1 MVRCK
6 GGKNMNLKKLM
17 NDFLQDYLNQNKIKF
32 SEWSININNQ
42 VGFGDYSSNI
52 ALKLANVLKKTP
64 IEIAKNIA
72 NHPNVSENVFSL
84 SASKPGFVNFHVSN
98 NYYLEI
104 LKQIISESENFGKKI
119 KLNKSANVEFVSSNP
134 TGPLTVGHGRQAI
147 LGDMV
152 SNILTWS
159 GYDVT
164 REYYYNDAGKQMR
177 VLAESCYAKYAQQ
190 IGKDVKMPENGYVGT
205 YLDEIAE
212 KIVYKYGK
220 DLESDDPIFRDLTEK
235 EIFSNIKNT
244 LDSIGIK
251 FDVFTKEGTFYKNG
265 AIDNVLKTLEEKNL
279 SYEKD
284 GAVWFKTSSLDKGE
298 DKVLVK
304 STGEPTYRLP
314 DIAYHAD
321 KIDRGFDLIVDIFGA
336 DHIDTYPDVIL
347 GLKCLDKKTDHI
359 KVVIHQFV
367 TIKKGGEVVKMST
380 RKANFITLDELKEK
394 LNPDIIRYFFI
405 MRGANS
411 HLDFDLD
418 LAKDESE
425 KNPVY
430 YLQYANAR
438 ISNLLKR
445 YDLEISA
452 KNDINYSLLK
462 EKDEIALAKLLSEF
476 PSKMEDVLHSLEP
489 RKIATYLEEVASAY
503 HKFYGNHKVI
513 NPQNADLSLARKKLC
528 EATKIILTNG
538 LSILGI
544 SAPERM

>member
-1 MVRCK
+1 MK
-6 GGKNMNLKKLM
+6 LKKLM
-17 NDFLQDYLNQNKIKF
+17 HDFLQDYLDQNKIEF
-32 SEWSININNQ
+32 TEWSVNVNNQ
-42 VGFGDYSSNI
+42 EGFGDYSSNI
-52 ALKLANVLKKTP
+52 ALKLAKVLKKAP
-64 IEIAKNIA
+64 IEIAENIA
-72 NHPNVSENVFSL
+72 IHPNASENVFTL
-84 SASKPGFVNFHVSN
+84 SSSQPGFVNFHISN
-98 NYYLEI
+98 DYYLRI
-104 LKQIISESENFGKKI
+104 LKQIISESENFGKKK

-152 SNILTWS
+152 SNILTWN
-159 GYDVT
+159 GYNVT

-177 VLAESCYAKYAQQ
+177 VLAESCYAKYAKQV
-190 IGKDVKMPENGYVGT
+190 GKDVEMPENGYVGT

-212 KIVYKYGK
+212 KIINEHGK
-220 DLESDDPIFRDLTEK
+220 DLESDNPIFRDFTEK
-235 EIFSNIKNT
+235 EIFANIENT
-244 LDSIGIK
+244 LENLGIK

-265 AIDNVLKTLEEKNL
+265 AIDNVLKILKEKNL

-284 GAVWFKTSSLDKGE
+284 GAVWFKTSSLNKEE

-304 STGEPTYRLP
+304 SSGEPTYRLP

-321 KIDRGFDLIVDIFGA
+321 KVDRGFDLIVDIFGA

-347 GLKCLDKKTDHI
+347 GLKCLDKKTEHI

-367 TIKKGGEVVKMST
+367 TIKKGGEIVKMST
-380 RKANFITLDELKEK
+380 RKANFITLDELKDE
-394 LNPDIIRYFFI
+394 LSSDIIRYFFI

-445 YDLEISA
+445 YDKEISIDS
-452 KNDINYSLLK
+452 KINYSLLK
-462 EKDEIALAKLLSEF
+462 EKDEIALVKLLSEF
-476 PSKMEDVLHSLEP
+476 PIKMEDVLHSLEP
-489 RKIATYLEEVASAY
+489 RKIATYLEEVAAAY

-513 NPQNADLSLARKKLC
+513 NPQNTDLSAARKKLC

>member
-1 MVRCK
+1 MK
-6 GGKNMNLKKLM
+6 LKKLM
-17 NDFLQDYLNQNKIKF
+17 HDFLQDYLYQNKIEF
-32 SEWSININNQ
+32 SEWSVNVNNQ
-42 VGFGDYSSNI
+42 EGFGDYSSNI
-52 ALKLANVLKKTP
+52 ALKLAKILKKAP
-64 IEIAKNIA
+64 IKIAENIA
-72 NHPNVSENVFSL
+72 IHPNASENVFTL
-84 SASKPGFVNFHVSN
+84 SASQPGFVNFHISN
-98 NYYLEI
+98 DYYLKI
-104 LKQIISESENFGKKI
+104 LKQIINESENFGKKK

-152 SNILTWS
+152 SNILTWN

-177 VLAESCYAKYAQQ
+177 VLAESCYAKYAKQV
-190 IGKDVKMPENGYVGT
+190 GKDVEMPENGYVGT

-212 KIVYKYGK
+212 KIVNEHGK
-220 DLESDDPIFRDLTEK
+220 DLESDNPIFRDFTEK
-235 EIFSNIKNT
+235 EIFANIENT
-244 LDSIGIK
+244 LENLGIK

-265 AIDNVLKTLEEKNL
+265 AIDNVLKILKEKNL

-284 GAVWFKTSSLDKGE
+284 GAVWFKTSSLNKEE

-304 STGEPTYRLP
+304 SSGEPTYRLP

-321 KIDRGFDLIVDIFGA
+321 KVDRGFDLIVDIFGA

-347 GLKCLDKKTDHI
+347 GLKCLDKKTEHI

-367 TIKKGGEVVKMST
+367 TIKKGGEIVKMST
-380 RKANFITLDELKEK
+380 RKANFITLDELKDE
-394 LNPDIIRYFFI
+394 LSSDIIRYFFI

-445 YDLEISA
+445 YDKEISSGS
-452 KNDINYSLLK
+452 KIDYSLLK
-462 EKDEIALAKLLSEF
+462 EKDEIALVKLLSEF
-476 PSKMEDVLHSLEP
+476 PIKMEDVSNSLEP
-489 RKIATYLEEVASAY
+489 RKIATYLEEVAAAY

-513 NPQNADLSLARKKLC
+513 NPQNTDLSLARKKLC

>member
-1 MVRCK
+1 MK
-6 GGKNMNLKKLM
+6 LNKLM
-17 NDFLQDYLNQNKIKF
+17 NDFLQDYLDQNKVEF
-32 SEWSININNQ
+32 SDWSINVNNQ
-42 VGFGDYSSNI
+42 EGFGDYSSNI
-52 ALKLANVLKKTP
+52 ALKLAKILKKAP
-64 IEIAKNIA
+64 IEIAKSIA
-72 NHPNVSENVFSL
+72 NHPNTSENVFTL
-84 SASKPGFVNFHVSN
+84 SSSEPGFVNFHISN
-98 NYYLEI
+98 DYYLEI
-104 LKQIISESENFGKKI
+104 LKKIISESENFGKKK
-119 KLNKSANVEFVSSNP
+119 KLNQSANVEFVSSNP

-152 SNILTWS
+152 SNILTWN

-190 IGKDVKMPENGYVGT
+190 IGKKAEMPENGYIGT

-212 KIVYKYGK
+212 KIINKHGK
-220 DLESDDPIFRDLTEK
+220 DLESDNPIFRDFTEK
-235 EIFSNIKNT
+235 EIFENIKNT

-251 FDVFTKEGTFYKNG
+251 FDVFTKEGTFYENG
-265 AIDNVLKTLEEKNL
+265 AIEDVLKILKEKNL

-284 GAVWFKTSSLDKGE
+284 GAVWFKTSNLNKEE

-304 STGEPTYRLP
+304 SSGEPTYRLP

-321 KIDRGFDLIVDIFGA
+321 KVDRGFDLIVDIFGA

-367 TIKKGGEVVKMST
+367 TIKKGGEIVKMST
-380 RKANFITLDELKEK
+380 RKANFITLDELKDE
-394 LNPDIIRYFFI
+394 LSSDIIRYFFI

-445 YDLEISA
+445 YDKEIPLDS
-452 KNDINYSLLK
+452 KIDYSQLK

-476 PSKMEDVLHSLEP
+476 PSKMEHVLHSLEP
-489 RKIATYLEEVASAY
+489 RKIATYLEEVAAAY

-513 NPQNADLSLARKKLC
+513 NPQNTGLSSARKKLC

>member
-1 MVRCK
+1 MK
-6 GGKNMNLKKLM
+6 LKKLM
-17 NDFLQDYLNQNKIKF
+17 HDFLQDYLDQNKIEF
-32 SEWSININNQ
+32 SEWSVNVNNQ
-42 VGFGDYSSNI
+42 EGFGDYSSNI
-52 ALKLANVLKKTP
+52 ALKLAKILKKAP
-64 IEIAKNIA
+64 IEIAENIA
-72 NHPNVSENVFSL
+72 IHSNASENVFTL
-84 SASKPGFVNFHVSN
+84 SASQPGFVNFHISN
-98 NYYLEI
+98 DYYLKI
-104 LKQIISESENFGKKI
+104 LEQIINESENFGKKK

-152 SNILTWS
+152 SNILTWN

-177 VLAESCYAKYAQQ
+177 VLAESCYAKYAKQV
-190 IGKDVKMPENGYVGT
+190 GKNVEMPENGYVGT

-212 KIVYKYGK
+212 KIVNEHGK
-220 DLESDDPIFRDLTEK
+220 DLESDNPIFRDFTEK
-235 EIFSNIKNT
+235 EIFGNIENT
-244 LDSIGIK
+244 LENLGIK

-265 AIDNVLKTLEEKNL
+265 AIDNVLKILKEKNL

-284 GAVWFKTSSLDKGE
+284 GAVWFKTSSLNKEE

-304 STGEPTYRLP
+304 SSGEPTYRLP

-321 KIDRGFDLIVDIFGA
+321 KVDRGFDLIVDIFGA

-347 GLKCLDKKTDHI
+347 GLKCLDKKTEHI

-367 TIKKGGEVVKMST
+367 TIKKGGEIVKMST
-380 RKANFITLDELKEK
+380 RKANFITLDELKDE
-394 LNPDIIRYFFI
+394 LSSDIIRYFFI

-445 YDLEISA
+445 YDKEISIDS
-452 KNDINYSLLK
+452 KIDYSLLK
-462 EKDEIALAKLLSEF
+462 EKDEIALVKLLSEF
-476 PSKMEDVLHSLEP
+476 PIKMEDVSHSLEP
-489 RKIATYLEEVASAY
+489 RKIATYLEEVAAAY

-513 NPQNADLSLARKKLC
+513 NPQNTDLSSARKKLC

>member
-1 MVRCK
+1 MK
-6 GGKNMNLKKLM
+6 LKKLM
-17 NDFLQDYLNQNKIKF
+17 HDFLQDYLDQNKIEF
-32 SEWSININNQ
+32 SEWSVNVNNQ
-42 VGFGDYSSNI
+42 EGFGDYSSNI
-52 ALKLANVLKKTP
+52 ALKLAKILKKAP
-64 IEIAKNIA
+64 IEIAENIA
-72 NHPNVSENVFSL
+72 IHSNASENVFTL
-84 SASKPGFVNFHVSN
+84 SASQPGFVNFHISN
-98 NYYLEI
+98 DYYLKI
-104 LKQIISESENFGKKI
+104 LEQIINESENFGKKK

-152 SNILTWS
+152 SNILTWN

-177 VLAESCYAKYAQQ
+177 VLAESCYAKYAKQV
-190 IGKDVKMPENGYVGT
+190 GKDVEMPENGYVGT

-212 KIVYKYGK
+212 KIVNEHGK
-220 DLESDDPIFRDLTEK
+220 DLESDNPIFRDFTEK
-235 EIFSNIKNT
+235 EIFGNIENT
-244 LDSIGIK
+244 LENLGIK
-251 FDVFTKEGTFYKNG
+251 FDVFTKEGTFYTNG
-265 AIDNVLKTLEEKNL
+265 AIDNVLKILKEKNL

-284 GAVWFKTSSLDKGE
+284 GAVWFKTSSLNKEE

-304 STGEPTYRLP
+304 SSGEPTYRLP

-321 KIDRGFDLIVDIFGA
+321 KVDRGFDLIVDIFGA

-347 GLKCLDKKTDHI
+347 GLKCLDKKTEHI

-367 TIKKGGEVVKMST
+367 TIKKGGEIVKMST
-380 RKANFITLDELKEK
+380 RKANFITLDELKDE
-394 LNPDIIRYFFI
+394 LSSDIIRYFFI

-445 YDLEISA
+445 YDKEISIDS
-452 KNDINYSLLK
+452 KIDYSLLK
-462 EKDEIALAKLLSEF
+462 EKDEIALVKLLSEF
-476 PSKMEDVLHSLEP
+476 PIKMEDVSHSLEP
-489 RKIATYLEEVASAY
+489 RKIATYLEEVAAAY

-513 NPQNADLSLARKKLC
+513 NPQNTDLSSARKKLC

>member
-1 MVRCK
+1 MK
-6 GGKNMNLKKLM
+6 LNKLM
-17 NDFLQDYLNQNKIKF
+17 NDFLQDYLDQNKVEF
-32 SEWSININNQ
+32 SDWSINVNNQ
-42 VGFGDYSSNI
+42 EGFGDYSSNI
-52 ALKLANVLKKTP
+52 ALKLAKILKKAP
-64 IEIAKNIA
+64 IEIAKSIA
-72 NHPNVSENVFSL
+72 NHPNTSENVFTL
-84 SASKPGFVNFHVSN
+84 SSSEPGFVNFHISN
-98 NYYLEI
+98 DYYLEI
-104 LKQIISESENFGKKI
+104 LKQIISESENFGKKK
-119 KLNKSANVEFVSSNP
+119 KLNQSANVEFVSSNP

-152 SNILTWS
+152 SNILTWN

-190 IGKDVKMPENGYVGT
+190 IGKKAEMPENGYVGT

-212 KIVYKYGK
+212 KIINKHGK
-220 DLESDDPIFRDLTEK
+220 DLESDNPIFRDFTEK
-235 EIFSNIKNT
+235 EIFENIKNT

-251 FDVFTKEGTFYKNG
+251 FDVFTKEGTFYENG
-265 AIDNVLKTLEEKNL
+265 AIEDVLKILKEKNL

-284 GAVWFKTSSLDKGE
+284 GAVWFKTSNLNKEE

-304 STGEPTYRLP
+304 SSGEPTYRLP

-321 KIDRGFDLIVDIFGA
+321 KVDRGFDLIVDIFGA

-367 TIKKGGEVVKMST
+367 TIKKSGEIVKMST
-380 RKANFITLDELKEK
+380 RKANFITLDELKDE
-394 LNPDIIRYFFI
+394 LSSDIIRYFFI

-445 YDLEISA
+445 YDKEIPLDS
-452 KNDINYSLLK
+452 KIDYSQLK

-476 PSKMEDVLHSLEP
+476 PSKMEHVLHSLEP
-489 RKIATYLEEVASAY
+489 RKIATYLEEVAAAY

-513 NPQNADLSLARKKLC
+513 NPQNTILSSARKKLC

>member
-1 MVRCK
+1 MK
-6 GGKNMNLKKLM
+6 LKKLM
-17 NDFLQDYLNQNKIKF
+17 HDFLQDYLDQNKIEF
-32 SEWSININNQ
+32 SEWSVNVNNQ
-42 VGFGDYSSNI
+42 EGFGDYSSNV
-52 ALKLANVLKKTP
+52 ALKLTKILKKAP
-64 IEIAKNIA
+64 IEIAKNIV
-72 NHPNVSENVFSL
+72 NHSNPSENVFTL
-84 SASKPGFVNFHVSN
+84 SASQPGFVNFHISN
-98 NYYLEI
+98 DYYLKI
-104 LKQIISESENFGKKI
+104 LKQIINESENFGKKK

-152 SNILTWS
+152 SNILTWN

-177 VLAESCYAKYAQQ
+177 VLAESCYAKYAKQV
-190 IGKDVKMPENGYVGT
+190 GKNVEMPENGYVGT

-212 KIVYKYGK
+212 KIVNEHGK
-220 DLESDDPIFRDLTEK
+220 DLESDNPIFRDFTEK
-235 EIFSNIKNT
+235 EIFANIENT
-244 LDSIGIK
+244 LENLGIK
-251 FDVFTKEGTFYKNG
+251 FDVFTKEGTFYTNG
-265 AIDNVLKTLEEKNL
+265 AIDNVLKILKEKNL

-284 GAVWFKTSSLDKGE
+284 GAVWFKTSSLNKEE

-304 STGEPTYRLP
+304 SSGEPTYRLP

-321 KIDRGFDLIVDIFGA
+321 KVDRGFDLIVDIFGA

-347 GLKCLDKKTDHI
+347 GLKCLDKKTEHI

-367 TIKKGGEVVKMST
+367 TIKKGGEIVKMST
-380 RKANFITLDELKEK
+380 RKANFITLDELKDE
-394 LNPDIIRYFFI
+394 LSSDIIRYFFI

-445 YDLEISA
+445 YDKEISSGS
-452 KNDINYSLLK
+452 KIDYSLLK
-462 EKDEIALAKLLSEF
+462 EKDEIALVKLLSEF
-476 PSKMEDVLHSLEP
+476 PIKMEDVSHSLEP
-489 RKIATYLEEVASAY
+489 RKIATYLEEVAAAY

-513 NPQNADLSLARKKLC
+513 NPQNTDLSSARKKLC

>member
-1 MVRCK
+1 MK
-6 GGKNMNLKKLM
+6 LNKLM
-17 NDFLQDYLNQNKIKF
+17 NDFLQDYLDQNKVEF
-32 SEWSININNQ
+32 SDWSINVNNQ
-42 VGFGDYSSNI
+42 EGFGDYSSNI
-52 ALKLANVLKKTP
+52 ALKLAKILKKAP
-64 IEIAKNIA
+64 IEIAKSIA
-72 NHPNVSENVFSL
+72 NHPNTSENVFTL
-84 SASKPGFVNFHVSN
+84 SSSEPGFVNFHISN
-98 NYYLEI
+98 DYYLEI
-104 LKQIISESENFGKKI
+104 LKQIIDESENFGKK
-119 KLNKSANVEFVSSNP
+119 KRLNQSANVEFVSSNP

-152 SNILTWS
+152 SNILTWN

-190 IGKDVKMPENGYVGT
+190 IGKKAEMPENGYVGT

-212 KIVYKYGK
+212 KIINKHGK
-220 DLESDDPIFRDLTEK
+220 DLESDNPIFRDFTEK
-235 EIFSNIKNT
+235 EIFENIKNT

-251 FDVFTKEGTFYKNG
+251 FDVFTKEGTFYENG
-265 AIDNVLKTLEEKNL
+265 AIEDVLKILKEKNL

-284 GAVWFKTSSLDKGE
+284 GAVWFKTSNLNKEE

-304 STGEPTYRLP
+304 SSGEPTYRLP

-321 KIDRGFDLIVDIFGA
+321 KVDRGFDLIVDIFGA

-367 TIKKGGEVVKMST
+367 TIKKSGEIVKMST
-380 RKANFITLDELKEK
+380 RKANFITLDELKDE
-394 LNPDIIRYFFI
+394 LSSDIIRYFFI

-445 YDLEISA
+445 YDKEIPLDS
-452 KNDINYSLLK
+452 KIDYSQLK

-476 PSKMEDVLHSLEP
+476 PSKMEHVLHSLEP
-489 RKIATYLEEVASAY
+489 RKIATYLEEVAAAY

-513 NPQNADLSLARKKLC
+513 NPQNTGLSSARKKLC

>member
-1 MVRCK
+1 MK
-6 GGKNMNLKKLM
+6 LNKLM
-17 NDFLQDYLNQNKIKF
+17 NDFLQDYLDQNKVEF
-32 SEWSININNQ
+32 SDWSINVNNQ
-42 VGFGDYSSNI
+42 EGFGDYSSNI
-52 ALKLANVLKKTP
+52 ALKLAKILKKAP
-64 IEIAKNIA
+64 IEIAKSIA
-72 NHPNVSENVFSL
+72 NHPNTSENVFTL
-84 SASKPGFVNFHVSN
+84 SSSEPGFVNFHISN
-98 NYYLEI
+98 DYYLKI
-104 LKQIISESENFGKKI
+104 LKQIISESENFGKKK
-119 KLNKSANVEFVSSNP
+119 KLNQSANVEFVSSNP

-152 SNILTWS
+152 SNILTWN

-190 IGKDVKMPENGYVGT
+190 IGKKVRMPENGYIGS

-212 KIVYKYGK
+212 KIINKYGK
-220 DLESDDPIFRDLTEK
+220 DLESDNPIFRDFTEK
-235 EIFSNIKNT
+235 EIFANIKNT
-244 LDSIGIK
+244 LDSLGIK

-265 AIDNVLKTLEEKNL
+265 AIEDVLKILKEKNL

-284 GAVWFKTSSLDKGE
+284 GAVWFKTSSLNKEE

-304 STGEPTYRLP
+304 SSGEPTYRLP

-321 KIDRGFDLIVDIFGA
+321 KVDRGFDLIVDIFGA

-367 TIKKGGEVVKMST
+367 TIKKSGEIVKMST
-380 RKANFITLDELKEK
+380 RKANFITLDELKDE
-394 LNPDIIRYFFI
+394 LSSDIIRYFFI

-445 YDLEISA
+445 YDKEIPLESKI
-452 KNDINYSLLK
+452 DYSQLK

-476 PSKMEDVLHSLEP
+476 PSKMEHVLHSLEP
-489 RKIATYLEEVASAY
+489 RKIATYLEEVAAAY

-513 NPQNADLSLARKKLC
+513 NPQNTGLSSARKKLC

>member
-1 MVRCK
+1 MK
-6 GGKNMNLKKLM
+6 LNKLM
-17 NDFLQDYLNQNKIKF
+17 NDFLQDYLDQNKVEF
-32 SEWSININNQ
+32 SDWSINVNNQ
-42 VGFGDYSSNI
+42 EGFGDYSSNI
-52 ALKLANVLKKTP
+52 ALKLAKILKKAP
-64 IEIAKNIA
+64 IEIAENIA
-72 NHPNVSENVFSL
+72 IHPNASENIFTL
-84 SASKPGFVNFHVSN
+84 SASQPGFVNFHISN
-98 NYYLEI
+98 DYYLKI
-104 LKQIISESENFGKKI
+104 LKQIINESENFGRKK

-152 SNILTWS
+152 SNILTWN

-164 REYYYNDAGKQMR
+164 REYYYNDAGTQMR
-177 VLAESCYAKYAQQ
+177 VLAESCYAKYAKQV
-190 IGKDVKMPENGYVGT
+190 GKDVEIPENGYVGT

-212 KIVYKYGK
+212 KIVNEHGK
-220 DLESDDPIFRDLTEK
+220 DLEYDNPIFRDFTEK
-235 EIFSNIKNT
+235 EIFANIENT
-244 LDSIGIK
+244 LKNLGIK

-265 AIDNVLKTLEEKNL
+265 TIDNVLKILKEKNL

-284 GAVWFKTSSLDKGE
+284 GAVWFKTSSLNKEE

-304 STGEPTYRLP
+304 SSGEPTYRLP

-321 KIDRGFDLIVDIFGA
+321 KVDRGFDLIVDIFGA

-347 GLKCLDKKTDHI
+347 GLQCLDKKTEHI

-367 TIKKGGEVVKMST
+367 TIKKGGEIVKMST
-380 RKANFITLDELKEK
+380 RKANFITLDELKDE
-394 LNPDIIRYFFI
+394 LSSDIIRYFFI
-405 MRGANS
+405 MRGASS

-445 YDLEISA
+445 YDKEISSGS
-452 KNDINYSLLK
+452 KIDYSLLK
-462 EKDEIALAKLLSEF
+462 EKDEISLVKLLSEF
-476 PSKMEDVLHSLEP
+476 PIKMEDVSHSLEP
-489 RKIATYLEEVASAY
+489 RKIATYLEEVAAAY

-513 NPQNADLSLARKKLC
+513 NPQNTDLSSARKKLC
-528 EATKIILTNG
+528 EATKIILVNG

>member
-1 MVRCK
+1 MK
-6 GGKNMNLKKLM
+6 LNKLM
-17 NDFLQDYLNQNKIKF
+17 DDFLQDYLDQNKVEF
-32 SEWSININNQ
+32 SDWSINVNSQ
-42 VGFGDYSSNI
+42 EGFGDYSSNI
-52 ALKLANVLKKTP
+52 ALKLAKILKKAP
-64 IEIAKNIA
+64 IEIAKSIA
-72 NHPNVSENVFSL
+72 NHPNTSENVFTL
-84 SASKPGFVNFHVSN
+84 SSSEPGFVNFHISN
-98 NYYLEI
+98 DYYLKI
-104 LKQIISESENFGKKI
+104 LKQIISESENFGKK
-119 KLNKSANVEFVSSNP
+119 KRLNQSANVEFVSSNP

-152 SNILTWS
+152 SNILTWN

-190 IGKDVKMPENGYVGT
+190 IGKKVEMPENGYVGT

-212 KIVYKYGK
+212 KIINKHGK
-220 DLESDDPIFRDLTEK
+220 DLESGNPIFRDFTEK
-235 EIFSNIKNT
+235 EIFENIKNT

-251 FDVFTKEGTFYKNG
+251 FDVFTKEGTFYENG
-265 AIDNVLKTLEEKNL
+265 AIEDVLKILKEKNL

-284 GAVWFKTSSLDKGE
+284 GAVWFKTSNLNKEE

-304 STGEPTYRLP
+304 SSGEPTYRLP

-321 KIDRGFDLIVDIFGA
+321 KVDRGFDLIVDIFGA

-367 TIKKGGEVVKMST
+367 TIKKSGEIVKMST
-380 RKANFITLDELKEK
+380 RKANFITLDELKDE
-394 LNPDIIRYFFI
+394 LSSDIIRYFFI

-445 YDLEISA
+445 YDKEIPLDS
-452 KNDINYSLLK
+452 KIDYSQLQ

-476 PSKMEDVLHSLEP
+476 PSKMEHVLHSLEP
-489 RKIATYLEEVASAY
+489 RKIATYLEEVAAAY

-513 NPQNADLSLARKKLC
+513 NPQNTRLSSARKKLC

>member
-1 MVRCK
+1 MK
-6 GGKNMNLKKLM
+6 LNKLM
-17 NDFLQDYLNQNKIKF
+17 NDFLQDYLDQNKVEF
-32 SEWSININNQ
+32 SDWSINVNNQ
-42 VGFGDYSSNI
+42 EGFGDYSSNI
-52 ALKLANVLKKTP
+52 ALKLAKILKKAP
-64 IEIAKNIA
+64 IEIAKSIA
-72 NHPNVSENVFSL
+72 NHPNTSENVFTL
-84 SASKPGFVNFHVSN
+84 SSSEPGFVNFHISN
-98 NYYLEI
+98 DYYLEI
-104 LKQIISESENFGKKI
+104 LKQIISESENFGKKK
-119 KLNKSANVEFVSSNP
+119 KLNQSANVEFVSCNP

-152 SNILTWS
+152 SNILTWN

-190 IGKDVKMPENGYVGT
+190 IGKKAEMPENGYVGT

-212 KIVYKYGK
+212 KIINKHGK
-220 DLESDDPIFRDLTEK
+220 DLESDNPIFRDFTEK
-235 EIFSNIKNT
+235 EIFENIKNT

-251 FDVFTKEGTFYKNG
+251 FDVFTKEGTFYENG
-265 AIDNVLKTLEEKNL
+265 AIEDVLKILKEKNL

-284 GAVWFKTSSLDKGE
+284 GAVWFKTSNLNKEE

-304 STGEPTYRLP
+304 SSGEPTYRLP

-321 KIDRGFDLIVDIFGA
+321 KVDRGFDLIVDIFGA

-367 TIKKGGEVVKMST
+367 TIKKGGEIVKMST
-380 RKANFITLDELKEK
+380 RKANFITLDELKDE
-394 LNPDIIRYFFI
+394 LSSDIIRYFFI

-445 YDLEISA
+445 YDKEIPLDS
-452 KNDINYSLLK
+452 KIDYSQLK

-476 PSKMEDVLHSLEP
+476 PSKMEHVLHSLEP
-489 RKIATYLEEVASAY
+489 RKIATYLEEVATAY

-513 NPQNADLSLARKKLC
+513 NPQNTGLSSARKKLC

>member
-1 MVRCK
+1 MK
-6 GGKNMNLKKLM
+6 LKKLM
-17 NDFLQDYLNQNKIKF
+17 HDFLQDYLDQNKIEF
-32 SEWSININNQ
+32 SEWSVNVNNQ
-42 VGFGDYSSNI
+42 EGFGDYSSNI
-52 ALKLANVLKKTP
+52 ALKLAKILKKAP
-64 IEIAKNIA
+64 IEIAEKIA
-72 NHPNVSENVFSL
+72 IHPNASENVFTL
-84 SASKPGFVNFHVSN
+84 SASQPGFVNFHISN
-98 NYYLEI
+98 DYYLAI
-104 LKQIISESENFGKKI
+104 LKQIINESENFGKKK

-152 SNILTWS
+152 SNILTWN

-177 VLAESCYAKYAQQ
+177 VLAESCYAKYAKQV
-190 IGKDVKMPENGYVGT
+190 GRDVEMPENGYVGT

-212 KIVYKYGK
+212 KIVNEHGK
-220 DLESDDPIFRDLTEK
+220 DLESDNPIFRDFTEK
-235 EIFSNIKNT
+235 EIFANIENT
-244 LDSIGIK
+244 LENLGIK
-251 FDVFTKEGTFYKNG
+251 FDVFTKEGTFYTNG
-265 AIDNVLKTLEEKNL
+265 AIDNVLKILKEKNL

-284 GAVWFKTSSLDKGE
+284 GAVWFKTSSLNKEE

-304 STGEPTYRLP
+304 SSGEPTYRLP

-321 KIDRGFDLIVDIFGA
+321 KVDRGFDLIVDIFGA

-347 GLKCLDKKTDHI
+347 GLKCLDKKTEHI

-367 TIKKGGEVVKMST
+367 TIKKGGEIVKMST
-380 RKANFITLDELKEK
+380 RKANFITLDELKDE
-394 LNPDIIRYFFI
+394 LSSDIIRYFFI

-445 YDLEISA
+445 YDKEISTDS
-452 KNDINYSLLK
+452 KIDYSLLK
-462 EKDEIALAKLLSEF
+462 EKDEIALVKLLSEF
-476 PSKMEDVLHSLEP
+476 PVKMEDVSHSLEP
-489 RKIATYLEEVASAY
+489 RKIATYLEEVAAAY

-513 NPQNADLSLARKKLC
+513 NPQNTHLSSARKKLC

>member
-1 MVRCK
+1 MK
-6 GGKNMNLKKLM
+6 LKKLIH
-17 NDFLQDYLNQNKIKF
+17 NFLQDYLDQNKIEF
-32 SEWSININNQ
+32 SEWSVNVNNQ
-42 VGFGDYSSNI
+42 EGFGDYSSNI
-52 ALKLANVLKKTP
+52 ALKLAKILKKAP
-64 IEIAKNIA
+64 IEIAENIA
-72 NHPNVSENVFSL
+72 IHPNASENVFTL
-84 SASKPGFVNFHVSN
+84 SASQPGFVNFHISN
-98 NYYLEI
+98 DYYLKI
-104 LKQIISESENFGKKI
+104 LKQIINESENFGKKK

-152 SNILTWS
+152 SNILTWN

-177 VLAESCYAKYAQQ
+177 VLAESCYAKYAKQV
-190 IGKDVKMPENGYVGT
+190 GKDVEMPENGYVGT

-212 KIVYKYGK
+212 KIVNEHGK
-220 DLESDDPIFRDLTEK
+220 DLESDNPIFRDFTEK
-235 EIFSNIKNT
+235 EIFANIENT
-244 LDSIGIK
+244 LKNLGIK
-251 FDVFTKEGTFYKNG
+251 FDVFTKEGVFYKNG
-265 AIDNVLKTLEEKNL
+265 AIDNVLKILKEKNL

-284 GAVWFKTSSLDKGE
+284 GAVWFKTSSLNKEE

-304 STGEPTYRLP
+304 SSGEPTYRLP

-321 KIDRGFDLIVDIFGA
+321 KVDRGFDLIVDIFGA

-347 GLKCLDKKTDHI
+347 GLQCLDKKTEHI

-367 TIKKGGEVVKMST
+367 TIKKGGEIVKMST
-380 RKANFITLDELKEK
+380 RKANFITLDELKDE
-394 LNPDIIRYFFI
+394 LSSDIIRYFFI

-445 YDLEISA
+445 YDKDISTDS
-452 KNDINYSLLK
+452 KIDYSLLK
-462 EKDEIALAKLLSEF
+462 EQDEIALVKLLSEF
-476 PSKMEDVLHSLEP
+476 PIKMEDVSHSLEP
-489 RKIATYLEEVASAY
+489 RKIATYLEEVAAAY

-513 NPQNADLSLARKKLC
+513 NPQNTDLSSARKKLC

>member
-1 MVRCK
+1 MK
-6 GGKNMNLKKLM
+6 LNKLM
-17 NDFLQDYLNQNKIKF
+17 NDFLQDYLDQNKVEF
-32 SEWSININNQ
+32 SDWSINVNNQ
-42 VGFGDYSSNI
+42 EGFGDYSSNI
-52 ALKLANVLKKTP
+52 ALKLAKILKKAP
-64 IEIAKNIA
+64 IEIAKSIA
-72 NHPNVSENVFSL
+72 NHPNTSENVFTL
-84 SASKPGFVNFHVSN
+84 SSSEPGFVNFHISN
-98 NYYLEI
+98 DYYLEI
-104 LKQIISESENFGKKI
+104 LKQIISESENFGKKK
-119 KLNKSANVEFVSSNP
+119 KLNQSANVEFVSSNP

-152 SNILTWS
+152 SNILTWN

-190 IGKDVKMPENGYVGT
+190 IGKKAEMPENGYIGT

-212 KIVYKYGK
+212 KIINKHGK
-220 DLESDDPIFRDLTEK
+220 DLESDNPIFRDFTEK
-235 EIFSNIKNT
+235 EIFENIKNT

-251 FDVFTKEGTFYKNG
+251 FDVFTKEGTFYENG
-265 AIDNVLKTLEEKNL
+265 AIEDVLKILKEKNL

-284 GAVWFKTSSLDKGE
+284 GAVWFKTSNLNKEE

-304 STGEPTYRLP
+304 SSGEPTYRLP

-321 KIDRGFDLIVDIFGA
+321 KVDRGFDLIVDIFGA

-367 TIKKGGEVVKMST
+367 TIKKGGEIVKMST
-380 RKANFITLDELKEK
+380 RKANFITLDELKDE
-394 LNPDIIRYFFI
+394 LSSDIIRYFFI

-445 YDLEISA
+445 YDKEIPLDS
-452 KNDINYSLLK
+452 KIDYSQLK

-476 PSKMEDVLHSLEP
+476 PSKMEHVLHSLEP
-489 RKIATYLEEVASAY
+489 RKIATYLEEVAAAY

-513 NPQNADLSLARKKLC
+513 NPQNTGLSSARKKLC

>member
-1 MVRCK
+1 MK
-6 GGKNMNLKKLM
+6 LKKLM
-17 NDFLQDYLNQNKIKF
+17 HDFLQDYLDQNKIEF
-32 SEWSININNQ
+32 SEWSVNVNNQ
-42 VGFGDYSSNI
+42 EGFGDYSSNI
-52 ALKLANVLKKTP
+52 ALKLAKILKKAP
-64 IEIAKNIA
+64 IEIAENIA
-72 NHPNVSENVFSL
+72 IHSNASENVFTL
-84 SASKPGFVNFHVSN
+84 SASQPGFVNFHISN
-98 NYYLEI
+98 DYYLKI
-104 LKQIISESENFGKKI
+104 LKQIINESENFGKKK

-152 SNILTWS
+152 SNILTWN

-177 VLAESCYAKYAQQ
+177 VLAESCYAKYAKQV
-190 IGKDVKMPENGYVGT
+190 GKDVEMPENGYVGT

-212 KIVYKYGK
+212 KIVNEHGK
-220 DLESDDPIFRDLTEK
+220 DLESDNPIFRDFTEK
-235 EIFSNIKNT
+235 EIFANIENT
-244 LDSIGIK
+244 LENLGIK

-265 AIDNVLKTLEEKNL
+265 AIDNVLKILKEKNL

-284 GAVWFKTSSLDKGE
+284 GAVWFKTSSLNKEE

-304 STGEPTYRLP
+304 SSGEPTYRLP

-321 KIDRGFDLIVDIFGA
+321 KVDRGFDLIVDIFGA

-347 GLKCLDKKTDHI
+347 GLKCLDKKTEHI

-367 TIKKGGEVVKMST
+367 TIKKGGEIVKMST
-380 RKANFITLDELKEK
+380 RKANFITLDELKDE
-394 LNPDIIRYFFI
+394 LSSDIIRYFFI

-445 YDLEISA
+445 YDKEISTDS
-452 KNDINYSLLK
+452 KIDYSLLK
-462 EKDEIALAKLLSEF
+462 EKDEIALVKLLSEF
-476 PSKMEDVLHSLEP
+476 PVKMEDVSHSLEP
-489 RKIATYLEEVASAY
+489 RKIATYLEEVAAAY

-513 NPQNADLSLARKKLC
+513 NPQNTDLSSARKKLC

>member
-1 MVRCK
+1 MK
-6 GGKNMNLKKLM
+6 LKKLM
-17 NDFLQDYLNQNKIKF
+17 NDFLQDYLKQNEIEF
-32 SEWSININNQ
+32 SEWSVNVNNQ
-42 VGFGDYSSNI
+42 EGFGDYSSNI
-52 ALKLANVLKKTP
+52 ALKLAKILKKAP
-64 IEIAKNIA
+64 IDIAKNIT
-72 NHPNVSENVFSL
+72 NHPNVSGNIFTL
-84 SASKPGFVNFHVSN
+84 SASQPGFVNFHISN
-98 NYYLEI
+98 DYYLKI
-104 LKQIISESENFGKKI
+104 LNQIINESENFGKKK

-152 SNILTWS
+152 SNILTWN

-190 IGKDVKMPENGYVGT
+190 IGKDVKIPDNGYVGT

-212 KIVYKYGK
+212 KIVKKHGK
-220 DLESDDPIFRDLTEK
+220 DLEYDDSIFRDFTEK
-235 EIFSNIKNT
+235 EIFSNIENT

-265 AIDNVLKTLEEKNL
+265 SIKNVLKILKEKGL

-284 GAVWFKTSSLDKGE
+284 GAVWFKTSSLGKKE

-304 STGEPTYRLP
+304 SSGEPTYRLP

-321 KIDRGFDLIVDIFGA
+321 KVDRGFDLIVDIFGA
-336 DHIDTYPDVIL
+336 DHIDTYPDVVL
-347 GLKCLDKKTDHI
+347 GLQCLDKKTDHI
-359 KVVIHQFV
+359 RVVIHQFV
-367 TIKKGGEVVKMST
+367 TIKKSGEIVKMST
-380 RKANFITLDELKEK
+380 RKANFITLDELKDE
-394 LNPDIIRYFFI
+394 LSSDIIRYFFI

-445 YDLEISA
+445 YDKEISA
-452 KNDINYSLLK
+452 DGEIDYALLK
-462 EKDEIALAKLLSEF
+462 EKDEIVLVKLLSEF
-476 PSKMEDVLHSLEP
+476 PHRMEDVLHSLEP
-489 RKIATYLEEVASAY
+489 RKIATYLEEVAAAY

-513 NPQNADLSLARKKLC
+513 NLQNTDLSSARKKLC

>member
-1 MVRCK
+1 MK
-6 GGKNMNLKKLM
+6 LKKLIH
-17 NDFLQDYLNQNKIKF
+17 DFLQDYLDQNKIEF
-32 SEWSININNQ
+32 SEWSVNVNNQ
-42 VGFGDYSSNI
+42 EGFGDYSSNI
-52 ALKLANVLKKTP
+52 ALKLAKILKKAP
-64 IEIAKNIA
+64 IEIAENIA
-72 NHPNVSENVFSL
+72 IHPNASENVFTL
-84 SASKPGFVNFHVSN
+84 SASQPGFVNFHICN
-98 NYYLEI
+98 DYYLKI
-104 LKQIISESENFGKKI
+104 LKQIINESENFGKKE

-147 LGDMV
+147 LGDMI
-152 SNILTWS
+152 SNILTWN

-177 VLAESCYAKYAQQ
+177 VLAESCYAKYAKH
-190 IGKDVKMPENGYVGT
+190 IGKEVEMPENGYVGT
-205 YLDEIAE
+205 YLDEIAK
-212 KIVYKYGK
+212 KIINEYGK

-235 EIFSNIKNT
+235 EIFANIENT
-244 LDSIGIK
+244 LEKLGIK
-251 FDVFTKEGTFYKNG
+251 FDVFTKEGTFYRNG
-265 AIDNVLKTLEEKNL
+265 AIENVLKILKEKNL

-284 GAVWFKTSSLDKGE
+284 GAVWFKTSSLNKEE

-304 STGEPTYRLP
+304 SSGEPTYRLP

-321 KIDRGFDLIVDIFGA
+321 KVDRGFDLIVDIFGA

-367 TIKKGGEVVKMST
+367 TIKKGGEIVKMST
-380 RKANFITLDELKEK
+380 RKANFITLDELKDE
-394 LNPDIIRYFFI
+394 LSSDIIRYFFI

-445 YDLEISA
+445 YDKEISTDS
-452 KNDINYSLLK
+452 KIDYSLLK
-462 EKDEIALAKLLSEF
+462 EKDEIALVKLLSEF
-476 PSKMEDVLHSLEP
+476 PIKMEDVSHSLEP
-489 RKIATYLEEVASAY
+489 RKIATYLEEVAAAY

-513 NPQNADLSLARKKLC
+513 NPQNTSLSSARKKLC

>member
-1 MVRCK
+1 MK
-6 GGKNMNLKKLM
+6 LKKLM
-17 NDFLQDYLNQNKIKF
+17 HDFLQDYLDQNKIEF
-32 SEWSININNQ
+32 SEWSVNVNNQ
-42 VGFGDYSSNI
+42 EGFGDYSSNI
-52 ALKLANVLKKTP
+52 ALKLAKILKKAP
-64 IEIAKNIA
+64 IEIAENIA
-72 NHPNVSENVFSL
+72 IHPNASEDVFTL
-84 SASKPGFVNFHVSN
+84 SASQPGFVNFHISDD
-98 NYYLEI
+98 YYLKI
-104 LKQIISESENFGKKI
+104 LKQIINESENFGKKK

-152 SNILTWS
+152 SNILTWN
-159 GYDVT
+159 GYNVT

-177 VLAESCYAKYAQQ
+177 VLAESCYAKYAKLV
-190 IGKDVKMPENGYVGT
+190 GKDVEMPENGYVGT

-212 KIVYKYGK
+212 KIINEHGK
-220 DLESDDPIFRDLTEK
+220 DLESDNPIFRDFTEK
-235 EIFSNIKNT
+235 EIFANIGNT
-244 LDSIGIK
+244 LENLGIK

-265 AIDNVLKTLEEKNL
+265 AIDNVLKILKEKNL

-284 GAVWFKTSSLDKGE
+284 GAVWFKTSSLNKEE

-304 STGEPTYRLP
+304 SSGEPTYRLP

-321 KIDRGFDLIVDIFGA
+321 KVDRGFDLIVDIFGA

-347 GLKCLDKKTDHI
+347 GLKCLDKKTEHI

-367 TIKKGGEVVKMST
+367 TIKKGGEIVKMST
-380 RKANFITLDELKEK
+380 RKANFITLDELKDE
-394 LNPDIIRYFFI
+394 LSSDIIRYFFI

-445 YDLEISA
+445 YDKEISSGS
-452 KNDINYSLLK
+452 KIDYSLLK
-462 EKDEIALAKLLSEF
+462 EKDEIALVKLLSEF
-476 PSKMEDVLHSLEP
+476 PIKMEDVSHSLEP
-489 RKIATYLEEVASAY
+489 RKIATYLEEVAAAY

-513 NPQNADLSLARKKLC
+513 NPQNTDLSSARKKLC

>member
-1 MVRCK
+1 MK
-6 GGKNMNLKKLM
+6 LKKLM
-17 NDFLQDYLNQNKIKF
+17 HDFLQDYLDQNKIEF
-32 SEWSININNQ
+32 SEWGVNVNNQ
-42 VGFGDYSSNI
+42 EGFGDYSSNI
-52 ALKLANVLKKTP
+52 ALKLAKILKKAP
-64 IEIAKNIA
+64 IEIAENIA
-72 NHPNVSENVFSL
+72 IHPNASENVFTL
-84 SASKPGFVNFHVSN
+84 SASQPGFVNFHISN
-98 NYYLEI
+98 DYYLKI
-104 LKQIISESENFGKKI
+104 LKQIINESENFGKKK

-152 SNILTWS
+152 SNILTWN
-159 GYDVT
+159 GYNVT

-177 VLAESCYAKYAQQ
+177 VLAESCYAKYAKQV
-190 IGKDVKMPENGYVGT
+190 GRDVEMPENGYVGT

-212 KIVYKYGK
+212 KIVNEHGK
-220 DLESDDPIFRDLTEK
+220 DLESDNPIFRDFTEK
-235 EIFSNIKNT
+235 EIFANIENT
-244 LDSIGIK
+244 LENLGIK

-265 AIDNVLKTLEEKNL
+265 AIDNVLKILKEKNL

-284 GAVWFKTSSLDKGE
+284 GAVWFKTSSLNKEE

-304 STGEPTYRLP
+304 SSGEPTYRLP

-321 KIDRGFDLIVDIFGA
+321 KVDRGFDLIVDIFGA

-347 GLKCLDKKTDHI
+347 GLKCLDKKTEHI

-367 TIKKGGEVVKMST
+367 TIKKGGEIVKMST
-380 RKANFITLDELKEK
+380 RKANFITLDELKDE
-394 LNPDIIRYFFI
+394 LSSDIIRYFFI

-445 YDLEISA
+445 YDKEISTDS
-452 KNDINYSLLK
+452 KIDYSLLK
-462 EKDEIALAKLLSEF
+462 EKDEIALVKLLSEF
-476 PSKMEDVLHSLEP
+476 PIKMEDVSHSLEP
-489 RKIATYLEEVASAY
+489 RKIATYLEEVAAAY

-513 NPQNADLSLARKKLC
+513 NPQNTDLSSARKKLC

>member
-1 MVRCK
+1 MK
-6 GGKNMNLKKLM
+6 LKKLM
-17 NDFLQDYLNQNKIKF
+17 HDFLQDYLDQNKIEF
-32 SEWSININNQ
+32 SEWSVNLNNQ
-42 VGFGDYSSNI
+42 EGFGDYSSNI
-52 ALKLANVLKKTP
+52 ALKLAKILKKAP
-64 IEIAKNIA
+64 IEIAENIA
-72 NHPNVSENVFSL
+72 IHPNASEDVFTL
-84 SASKPGFVNFHVSN
+84 SASQPGFVNFHISDD
-98 NYYLEI
+98 YYLKI
-104 LKQIISESENFGKKI
+104 LKQIINESENFGKKK

-152 SNILTWS
+152 SNILTWN
-159 GYDVT
+159 GYNVT

-177 VLAESCYAKYAQQ
+177 VLAESCYAKYAQKV
-190 IGKDVKMPENGYVGT
+190 GKDVEMPENGYVGT

-212 KIVYKYGK
+212 KIINELGK
-220 DLESDDPIFRDLTEK
+220 DLESDNPIFRDFTEK
-235 EIFSNIKNT
+235 EIFANIENT
-244 LDSIGIK
+244 LENLGIK

-265 AIDNVLKTLEEKNL
+265 AIDNVLKILKEKNL

-284 GAVWFKTSSLDKGE
+284 GAVWFKTSSLNKEE

-304 STGEPTYRLP
+304 SSGEPTYRLP

-321 KIDRGFDLIVDIFGA
+321 KVDRGFDLIVDIFGA

-347 GLKCLDKKTDHI
+347 GLKCLDKKTEHI

-367 TIKKGGEVVKMST
+367 TIKKGGEIVKMST
-380 RKANFITLDELKEK
+380 RKANFITLDELKDE
-394 LNPDIIRYFFI
+394 LSSDIIRYFFI

-445 YDLEISA
+445 YDKEISSGS
-452 KNDINYSLLK
+452 KIDFSLLK
-462 EKDEIALAKLLSEF
+462 EKDEIALVKLLSEF
-476 PSKMEDVLHSLEP
+476 PTKMEDISHSLEP
-489 RKIATYLEEVASAY
+489 RKIATYLEEVAAAY

-513 NPQNADLSLARKKLC
+513 NPQNTDLSSARKKLC

>member
-1 MVRCK
+1 MK
-6 GGKNMNLKKLM
+6 LKKLM
-17 NDFLQDYLNQNKIKF
+17 HDFLQDYLDQNKIEF
-32 SEWSININNQ
+32 SEWSVNVNNQ
-42 VGFGDYSSNI
+42 EGFGDYSSNI
-52 ALKLANVLKKTP
+52 ALKLAKILKKAP
-64 IEIAKNIA
+64 IEIAENIA
-72 NHPNVSENVFSL
+72 IHPNASEDVFTL
-84 SASKPGFVNFHVSN
+84 STSQPGFVNFHISDD
-98 NYYLEI
+98 YYLKI
-104 LKQIISESENFGKKI
+104 LKKIINESENFGKKK

-147 LGDMV
+147 LGDMI
-152 SNILTWS
+152 SNILSWN
-159 GYDVT
+159 GYNVT

-177 VLAESCYAKYAQQ
+177 VLAESCYAKYAKQV
-190 IGKDVKMPENGYVGT
+190 GKDVEMPVNGYVGT

-212 KIVYKYGK
+212 KIINEHGK
-220 DLESDDPIFRDLTEK
+220 DLESDNPIFRDFTEK
-235 EIFSNIKNT
+235 EIFANIENT
-244 LDSIGIK
+244 LENLGIK

-265 AIDNVLKTLEEKNL
+265 AIDNVLKILKEKNL

-284 GAVWFKTSSLDKGE
+284 GAVWFKTSSLNKEE

-304 STGEPTYRLP
+304 SSGEPTYRLP

-321 KIDRGFDLIVDIFGA
+321 KVDRGFDLIVDIFGA

-347 GLKCLDKKTDHI
+347 GLKCLDKKTEHI

-367 TIKKGGEVVKMST
+367 TIKKGGEIVKMST
-380 RKANFITLDELKEK
+380 RKANFITLDELKDE
-394 LNPDIIRYFFI
+394 LSSDIIRYFFI

-445 YDLEISA
+445 YDKEISSGS
-452 KNDINYSLLK
+452 KIDYSLLK
-462 EKDEIALAKLLSEF
+462 EKDEISLVKLLSEF
-476 PSKMEDVLHSLEP
+476 PIKMEDVSHSLEP
-489 RKIATYLEEVASAY
+489 RKIATYLEEVAAAY

-513 NPQNADLSLARKKLC
+513 NPQNTDLSSARKKLC
-528 EATKIILTNG
+528 EATKIILVNG
-538 LSILGI
+538 LYILGI

>member
-1 MVRCK
+1 MK
-6 GGKNMNLKKLM
+6 LKKMM
-17 NDFLQDYLNQNKIKF
+17 NGFLQDFLTKNNIEF
-32 SEWSININNQ
+32 EDWSINVNNQ
-42 VGFGDYSSNI
+42 DGFGDYSSNI
-52 ALKLANVLKKTP
+52 ALKLAKKLKKAP
-64 IEIAKNIA
+64 IEIANNIA
-72 NHPNVSENVFSL
+72 EHKNHNSDIFKI
-84 SASKPGFVNFHVSN
+84 SASKPGFINFHISN
-98 NYYLEI
+98 NYYLGILNQI
-104 LKQIISESENFGKKI
+104 LKDAKNFGKKK
-119 KLNKSANVEFVSSNP
+119 KLNKSANVEFVSCNP

-152 SNILTWS
+152 SNILTWN

-190 IGKDVKMPENGYVGT
+190 IGKDVEMPENGYIGT
-205 YLDEIAE
+205 YLDEIAS
-212 KIVYKYGK
+212 KIVDNHGK
-220 DLESDDPIFRDLTEK
+220 NLEKNNSIFRDFTEK

-251 FDVFTKEGTFYKNG
+251 FDVFSKEGAFYKNG
-265 AIDNVLKTLEEKNL
+265 AIDNVLKKLKEKDL

-284 GAVWFKTSSLDKGE
+284 GAVWFKTSALGKEE

-304 STGEPTYRLP
+304 SSGEPTYRLP

-321 KIDRGFDLIVDIFGA
+321 KVDRGFDLIVDIFGA

-347 GLKCLDKKTDHI
+347 GLKCLDKKTSHI

-367 TIKKGGEVVKMST
+367 TIKKGGEIVKMST
-380 RKANFITLDELKEK
+380 RKANFITLDELKDQ
-394 LNPDIIRYFFI
+394 LSSDIIRYFFI

-438 ISNLLKR
+438 ISNLLTR
-445 YDLEISA
+445 YDKEISD
-452 KNDINYSLLK
+452 KVKVDFNLLK

-476 PSKMEDVLHSLEP
+476 PNKMDEVLKSLEP
-489 RKIATYLEEVASAY
+489 RKIATYLEEVAAAY

-513 NPQNADLSLARKKLC
+513 NSQNLDLSYARKKLC

-538 LSILGI
+538 LTILGI

>member
-1 MVRCK
+1 MK
-6 GGKNMNLKKLM
+6 LNKLM
-17 NDFLQDYLNQNKIKF
+17 DDFLQDYLDQNKVEF
-32 SEWSININNQ
+32 SDWSINVNNQ
-42 VGFGDYSSNI
+42 EGFGDYSSNI
-52 ALKLANVLKKTP
+52 ALKLAKILKKAP
-64 IEIAKNIA
+64 IEIAKSIA
-72 NHPNVSENVFSL
+72 NHPNTSENVFTL
-84 SASKPGFVNFHVSN
+84 SSSEPGFVNFHISN
-98 NYYLEI
+98 DYYLKI
-104 LKQIISESENFGKKI
+104 LKQIISESENFGKK
-119 KLNKSANVEFVSSNP
+119 KRLNQSANVEFVSSNP

-152 SNILTWS
+152 SNILTWN

-190 IGKDVKMPENGYVGT
+190 IGKKVEMPENGYVGT

-212 KIVYKYGK
+212 KIINKHGK
-220 DLESDDPIFRDLTEK
+220 DLESGNPIFRDFTEK
-235 EIFSNIKNT
+235 EIFENIKNT

-251 FDVFTKEGTFYKNG
+251 FDVFTKEGTFYENG
-265 AIDNVLKTLEEKNL
+265 AIEDVLKILKEKNL

-284 GAVWFKTSSLDKGE
+284 GAVWFKTSSLNKEE

-304 STGEPTYRLP
+304 SSGEPTYRLP

-321 KIDRGFDLIVDIFGA
+321 KVDRGFDLIVDIFGA

-367 TIKKGGEVVKMST
+367 TIKKSGEIVKMST
-380 RKANFITLDELKEK
+380 RKANFITLDELKDE
-394 LNPDIIRYFFI
+394 LSSDIIRYFFI

-445 YDLEISA
+445 YDKEIPLDS
-452 KNDINYSLLK
+452 KIDYSQLK

-476 PSKMEDVLHSLEP
+476 PSKMEHVLHSLEP
-489 RKIATYLEEVASAY
+489 RKIATYLEEVAAAY

-513 NPQNADLSLARKKLC
+513 NPQNTGLSSARKKLC

>member
-1 MVRCK
+1 MK
-6 GGKNMNLKKLM
+6 LKKLM
-17 NDFLQDYLNQNKIKF
+17 HDFLQDYLDQNKIEF
-32 SEWSININNQ
+32 SEWSVNVNNQ
-42 VGFGDYSSNI
+42 EGFGDYSSNI
-52 ALKLANVLKKTP
+52 ALKLAKILKKAP
-64 IEIAKNIA
+64 IEIAENIA
-72 NHPNVSENVFSL
+72 IHSNASENVFTL
-84 SASKPGFVNFHVSN
+84 SASQPGFVNFHISN
-98 NYYLEI
+98 DYYLKI
-104 LKQIISESENFGKKI
+104 LEQIISESENFGKKK

-152 SNILTWS
+152 SNILTWN

-177 VLAESCYAKYAQQ
+177 VLAESCYAKYAKQV
-190 IGKDVKMPENGYVGT
+190 GKDVEMPENGYVGT

-212 KIVYKYGK
+212 KIVNEHGK
-220 DLESDDPIFRDLTEK
+220 DLESDNPIFRDFTEK
-235 EIFSNIKNT
+235 EIFANIENT
-244 LDSIGIK
+244 LENLGIK
-251 FDVFTKEGTFYKNG
+251 FDVFTKEGTFYTNG
-265 AIDNVLKTLEEKNL
+265 AIDNVLKILKEKNL

-284 GAVWFKTSSLDKGE
+284 GAVWFKTSSLNKEE

-304 STGEPTYRLP
+304 SSGEPTYRLP

-321 KIDRGFDLIVDIFGA
+321 KVDRGFDLIVDIFGA

-347 GLKCLDKKTDHI
+347 GLKCLDKKTEHI

-367 TIKKGGEVVKMST
+367 TIKKGGEIVKMST
-380 RKANFITLDELKEK
+380 RKANFITLDELKDE
-394 LNPDIIRYFFI
+394 LSSDIIRYFFI

-445 YDLEISA
+445 YDKEISTDS
-452 KNDINYSLLK
+452 KIDYSLLK
-462 EKDEIALAKLLSEF
+462 EKDEIALVKLLSEF
-476 PSKMEDVLHSLEP
+476 PIKMEDVSHSLEP
-489 RKIATYLEEVASAY
+489 RKIATYLEEVAAAY

-513 NPQNADLSLARKKLC
+513 NPQNTHLSSARKKLC

>member
-1 MVRCK
+1 MK
-6 GGKNMNLKKLM
+6 LKKLM
-17 NDFLQDYLNQNKIKF
+17 HDFLQDYLDQNKIEF
-32 SEWSININNQ
+32 SEWSVNVNNQ
-42 VGFGDYSSNI
+42 EGFGDYSSNI
-52 ALKLANVLKKTP
+52 ALKLAKILKKAP
-64 IEIAKNIA
+64 IEIAENIA
-72 NHPNVSENVFSL
+72 IHTNASESVFTL
-84 SASKPGFVNFHVSN
+84 SASQPGFVNFHISN
-98 NYYLEI
+98 DYYLKI
-104 LKQIISESENFGKKI
+104 LKQIINESENFGKKK

-152 SNILTWS
+152 SNILTWN

-177 VLAESCYAKYAQQ
+177 VLAESCYAKYAKQV
-190 IGKDVKMPENGYVGT
+190 GKDVEMPENGYVGT

-212 KIVYKYGK
+212 KIVNEHGK
-220 DLESDDPIFRDLTEK
+220 DLESDNPIFRDFTEK
-235 EIFSNIKNT
+235 EIFANIENT
-244 LDSIGIK
+244 LENLGIK

-265 AIDNVLKTLEEKNL
+265 AIDNVLKILKEKNL

-284 GAVWFKTSSLDKGE
+284 GAVWFKTSSLNKEE

-304 STGEPTYRLP
+304 SSGEPTYRLP

-321 KIDRGFDLIVDIFGA
+321 KVDRGFDLIVDIFGA

-347 GLKCLDKKTDHI
+347 GLKCLDKKTEHI

-367 TIKKGGEVVKMST
+367 TIKKGGEIVKMST
-380 RKANFITLDELKEK
+380 RKANFITLDELKDE
-394 LNPDIIRYFFI
+394 LSSDIIRYFFI

-445 YDLEISA
+445 YDKEISTDS
-452 KNDINYSLLK
+452 KIDYSLLK
-462 EKDEIALAKLLSEF
+462 EKDEIALVKLLSEF
-476 PSKMEDVLHSLEP
+476 PIKMEDVSHSLEP
-489 RKIATYLEEVASAY
+489 RKIATYLEEVAAAY

-513 NPQNADLSLARKKLC
+513 NPQNTDLSSARKKLC

>member
-1 MVRCK
+1 MK
-6 GGKNMNLKKLM
+6 LNKLM
-17 NDFLQDYLNQNKIKF
+17 DDFLQDYLDQNKVEF
-32 SEWSININNQ
+32 SDWSINVNNQ
-42 VGFGDYSSNI
+42 EGFGDYSSNI
-52 ALKLANVLKKTP
+52 ALKLAKILKKAP
-64 IEIAKNIA
+64 IEIAENIA
-72 NHPNVSENVFSL
+72 IHSNASENVFTL
-84 SASKPGFVNFHVSN
+84 SSSQPGFVNFHISN
-98 NYYLEI
+98 DYYLKI
-104 LKQIISESENFGKKI
+104 LKQIINESENFGKKK

-152 SNILTWS
+152 SNILTWN

-177 VLAESCYAKYAQQ
+177 VLAESCYAKYAKQV
-190 IGKDVKMPENGYVGT
+190 GKNVEMPENGYVGT

-212 KIVYKYGK
+212 KIVNAHGK
-220 DLESDDPIFRDLTEK
+220 DLESDNPIFRDFTEK
-235 EIFSNIKNT
+235 EIFANIENT
-244 LDSIGIK
+244 LENLGIK
-251 FDVFTKEGTFYKNG
+251 FDVFTKEGTFYTNG
-265 AIDNVLKTLEEKNL
+265 AIENVLKILKEKNL

-284 GAVWFKTSSLDKGE
+284 GAVWFKTSSLNKEE

-304 STGEPTYRLP
+304 SSGEPTYRLP

-321 KIDRGFDLIVDIFGA
+321 KVDRGFDLIVDIFGA

-347 GLKCLDKKTDHI
+347 GLKCLDKKTEHI

-367 TIKKGGEVVKMST
+367 TIKKGGEIVKMST
-380 RKANFITLDELKEK
+380 RKANFITLDELKDE
-394 LNPDIIRYFFI
+394 LSSDIIRYFFI

-445 YDLEISA
+445 YDKEISA
-452 KNDINYSLLK
+452 DSKIDYSLLK
-462 EKDEIALAKLLSEF
+462 EKDEIALVKLLSEF
-476 PSKMEDVLHSLEP
+476 PIKMEDVSHSLEP
-489 RKIATYLEEVASAY
+489 RKIATYLEEVATAY

-513 NPQNADLSLARKKLC
+513 NPQNTDLSSARKKLC

>member
-1 MVRCK
+1 MK
-6 GGKNMNLKKLM
+6 LKKLM
-17 NDFLQDYLNQNKIKF
+17 HDFLQDYLDQNKIEF
-32 SEWSININNQ
+32 SEWSVNVNNQ
-42 VGFGDYSSNI
+42 EGFGDYSSNI
-52 ALKLANVLKKTP
+52 ALKLAKILKKAP
-64 IEIAKNIA
+64 IEIAENIA
-72 NHPNVSENVFSL
+72 IHSNASENVFTL
-84 SASKPGFVNFHVSN
+84 SASQPGFVNFHISN
-98 NYYLEI
+98 DYYLKI
-104 LKQIISESENFGKKI
+104 LKQIINESENFGKKK

-152 SNILTWS
+152 SNILTWN
-159 GYDVT
+159 GYNVT

-177 VLAESCYAKYAQQ
+177 VLAESCYAKYAKLV
-190 IGKDVKMPENGYVGT
+190 GKDVEMPENGYVGT

-212 KIVYKYGK
+212 KIVNEHGK
-220 DLESDDPIFRDLTEK
+220 DLESDNPIFRDFTEK
-235 EIFSNIKNT
+235 EIFANIENT
-244 LDSIGIK
+244 LENLGIK
-251 FDVFTKEGTFYKNG
+251 FDVFTKEGTFYTNG
-265 AIDNVLKTLEEKNL
+265 AIDNVLKILKEKNL

-284 GAVWFKTSSLDKGE
+284 GAVWFKTSSLNKEE

-304 STGEPTYRLP
+304 SSGEPTYRLP

-321 KIDRGFDLIVDIFGA
+321 KVDRGFDLIVDIFGA

-347 GLKCLDKKTDHI
+347 GLKCLDKKTEHI

-367 TIKKGGEVVKMST
+367 TIKKGGEIVKMST
-380 RKANFITLDELKEK
+380 RKANFITLDELKDE
-394 LNPDIIRYFFI
+394 LSSDIIRYFFI

-445 YDLEISA
+445 YDKEISIDS
-452 KNDINYSLLK
+452 KIDYSLLK
-462 EKDEIALAKLLSEF
+462 EKDEIALVKLLSEF
-476 PSKMEDVLHSLEP
+476 PIKMEDVSHSLEP
-489 RKIATYLEEVASAY
+489 RKIATYLEEVAAAY

-513 NPQNADLSLARKKLC
+513 NPQNTDLSSARKKLC

>member
-1 MVRCK
+1 MK
-6 GGKNMNLKKLM
+6 LKKLM
-17 NDFLQDYLNQNKIKF
+17 HDFLQDYLDQNKIEF
-32 SEWSININNQ
+32 SEWSVNVNNQ
-42 VGFGDYSSNI
+42 EGFGDYSSNI
-52 ALKLANVLKKTP
+52 ALKLAKILKKAP
-64 IEIAKNIA
+64 IEIAENIA
-72 NHPNVSENVFSL
+72 IHPNASENVFTL
-84 SASKPGFVNFHVSN
+84 SASQPGFVNFHISN
-98 NYYLEI
+98 DYYLKI
-104 LKQIISESENFGKKI
+104 LKQIINESENFGKKK

-152 SNILTWS
+152 SNILTWN

-177 VLAESCYAKYAQQ
+177 VLAESCYAKYAKQV
-190 IGKDVKMPENGYVGT
+190 GKDVEMPENGYVGT

-212 KIVYKYGK
+212 KIVNEHGK
-220 DLESDDPIFRDLTEK
+220 DLESDNPIFRDFTEK
-235 EIFSNIKNT
+235 EIFANIENT
-244 LDSIGIK
+244 LENLGIK
-251 FDVFTKEGTFYKNG
+251 FDVFTKEGTFYTNG
-265 AIDNVLKTLEEKNL
+265 AIDNVLKILKEKNL

-284 GAVWFKTSSLDKGE
+284 GAVWFKTSSLNKEE

-304 STGEPTYRLP
+304 SSGEPTYRLP

-321 KIDRGFDLIVDIFGA
+321 KVDRGFDLIVDIFGA

-347 GLKCLDKKTDHI
+347 GLKCLDKKTEHI

-367 TIKKGGEVVKMST
+367 TIKKGGEIVKMST
-380 RKANFITLDELKEK
+380 RKANFITLDELKDE
-394 LNPDIIRYFFI
+394 LSSDIIRYFFI

-445 YDLEISA
+445 YDKEISTDS
-452 KNDINYSLLK
+452 KIDYSLLK
-462 EKDEIALAKLLSEF
+462 EKDEIALVKLLSEF
-476 PSKMEDVLHSLEP
+476 PIKMEDVSHSLEP
-489 RKIATYLEEVASAY
+489 RKIATYLEEVAAAY

-513 NPQNADLSLARKKLC
+513 NPQNTDLSSARKKLC

>member
-1 MVRCK
+1 MK
-6 GGKNMNLKKLM
+6 LKKLM
-17 NDFLQDYLNQNKIKF
+17 HDFLQDYLDQNKIEF
-32 SEWSININNQ
+32 SEWSVNVNNQ
-42 VGFGDYSSNI
+42 EGFGDYSSNI
-52 ALKLANVLKKTP
+52 ALKLAKILKKAP
-64 IEIAKNIA
+64 IKIAENIA
-72 NHPNVSENVFSL
+72 IHPNASENVFTL
-84 SASKPGFVNFHVSN
+84 SASQPGFVIFHISN
-98 NYYLEI
+98 DYYLQI
-104 LKQIISESENFGKKI
+104 LQQIINESENFGKKK

-152 SNILTWS
+152 SNILTWN

-177 VLAESCYAKYAQQ
+177 VLAESCYAKYAKQV
-190 IGKDVKMPENGYVGT
+190 GKNVEMPENGYVGT

-212 KIVYKYGK
+212 KIANEHGK
-220 DLESDDPIFRDLTEK
+220 DLESDNPIFRDFTEK
-235 EIFSNIKNT
+235 EIFANIENT
-244 LDSIGIK
+244 LLNLGIK
-251 FDVFTKEGTFYKNG
+251 FDVFTKEGTFYTNG
-265 AIDNVLKTLEEKNL
+265 AIDNVLKILKEKNL

-284 GAVWFKTSSLDKGE
+284 GAVWFKTSSLNKEE

-304 STGEPTYRLP
+304 SSGEPTYRLP

-321 KIDRGFDLIVDIFGA
+321 KVDRGFDLIVDIFGA

-347 GLKCLDKKTDHI
+347 GLKCLDKKTEHI

-367 TIKKGGEVVKMST
+367 TIKKGGEIVKMST
-380 RKANFITLDELKEK
+380 RKANFITLDELKDE
-394 LNPDIIRYFFI
+394 LSSDIIRYFFI

-445 YDLEISA
+445 YDKEISSDN
-452 KNDINYSLLK
+452 KIDYSLLK
-462 EKDEIALAKLLSEF
+462 EKDEIALVKLLSEF
-476 PSKMEDVLHSLEP
+476 PIKMEDVSHSLEP
-489 RKIATYLEEVASAY
+489 RKIATYLEEVAAAY

-513 NPQNADLSLARKKLC
+513 NPQNTDLSSARKKLC

>member
-1 MVRCK
+1 MK
-6 GGKNMNLKKLM
+6 LNKLM
-17 NDFLQDYLNQNKIKF
+17 NDFLQDYLDQNKVEF
-32 SEWSININNQ
+32 SDWSINVNNQ
-42 VGFGDYSSNI
+42 EGFGDYSSNI
-52 ALKLANVLKKTP
+52 ALKLAKILKKAP
-64 IEIAKNIA
+64 IEIAKSIA
-72 NHPNVSENVFSL
+72 NHPNTSENVFTL
-84 SASKPGFVNFHVSN
+84 SSSEPGFVNFHISN
-98 NYYLEI
+98 DYYLEI
-104 LKQIISESENFGKKI
+104 LKQIISESENFGKKK
-119 KLNKSANVEFVSSNP
+119 KLNQSANVEFVSCNP

-152 SNILTWS
+152 SNILTWN

-190 IGKDVKMPENGYVGT
+190 IGKKVEMPENGYVGT

-212 KIVYKYGK
+212 KIINKHGK
-220 DLESDDPIFRDLTEK
+220 DLESDNPIFRDFTEK
-235 EIFSNIKNT
+235 EIFENIKNT

-251 FDVFTKEGTFYKNG
+251 FDVFTKEGTFYENG
-265 AIDNVLKTLEEKNL
+265 AIEDVLKILKEKNL

-284 GAVWFKTSSLDKGE
+284 GAVWFKTSNLNKEE

-304 STGEPTYRLP
+304 SSGEPTYRLP

-321 KIDRGFDLIVDIFGA
+321 KVDRGFDLIVDIFGA

-367 TIKKGGEVVKMST
+367 TIKKSGEIVKMST
-380 RKANFITLDELKEK
+380 RKANFITLDELKDE
-394 LNPDIIRYFFI
+394 LSSDIIRYFFI

-445 YDLEISA
+445 YDKEIPLDS
-452 KNDINYSLLK
+452 KIDYSQLK
-462 EKDEIALAKLLSEF
+462 EKDEIVLAKLLSEF
-476 PSKMEDVLHSLEP
+476 PSKMEHVLHSLEP
-489 RKIATYLEEVASAY
+489 RKIATYLEEVAAAY

-513 NPQNADLSLARKKLC
+513 NPQNTGLSSARKKLC

>member
-1 MVRCK
+1 MK
-6 GGKNMNLKKLM
+6 LKKLM
-17 NDFLQDYLNQNKIKF
+17 HDFLQDYLDQNKIEF
-32 SEWSININNQ
+32 SEWSVNVNNQ
-42 VGFGDYSSNI
+42 EGFGDYSSNI
-52 ALKLANVLKKTP
+52 ALKLAKILKKAP
-64 IEIAKNIA
+64 IEIAKSIA
-72 NHPNVSENVFSL
+72 NHPNTSENVFTL
-84 SASKPGFVNFHVSN
+84 SSSEPGFVNFHISN
-98 NYYLEI
+98 DYYLEI
-104 LKQIISESENFGKKI
+104 LKQIISESENFGKKK
-119 KLNKSANVEFVSSNP
+119 KLNQSANVEFVSSNP

-152 SNILTWS
+152 SNILTWN

-190 IGKDVKMPENGYVGT
+190 IGKKAEMPENGYVGT

-212 KIVYKYGK
+212 KIINKHGK
-220 DLESDDPIFRDLTEK
+220 DLESDNPIFRDFTEK
-235 EIFSNIKNT
+235 EIFENIKNT

-251 FDVFTKEGTFYKNG
+251 FDVFTKEGTFYENG
-265 AIDNVLKTLEEKNL
+265 AIEDVLKILKEKNL

-284 GAVWFKTSSLDKGE
+284 GAVWFKTSNLNKEE

-304 STGEPTYRLP
+304 SSGEPTYRLP

-321 KIDRGFDLIVDIFGA
+321 KVDRGFDLIVDIFGA

-367 TIKKGGEVVKMST
+367 TIKKSGEIVKMST
-380 RKANFITLDELKEK
+380 RKANFITLDELKDE
-394 LNPDIIRYFFI
+394 LSSDIIRYFFI

-445 YDLEISA
+445 YDKEIPLDS
-452 KNDINYSLLK
+452 KIDYSQLK

-476 PSKMEDVLHSLEP
+476 PSKMEHVLHSLEP
-489 RKIATYLEEVASAY
+489 RKIATYLEEVAAAY

-513 NPQNADLSLARKKLC
+513 NPQNTGLSSARKKLC

>member
-1 MVRCK
+1 MK
-6 GGKNMNLKKLM
+6 LKKLM
-17 NDFLQDYLNQNKIKF
+17 HDFLQDYLDQNKIEF
-32 SEWSININNQ
+32 SEWSVNVNNQ
-42 VGFGDYSSNI
+42 EGFGDYSSNI
-52 ALKLANVLKKTP
+52 ALKLAKILKKAP
-64 IEIAKNIA
+64 IEIAENIA
-72 NHPNVSENVFSL
+72 IHSNASENVFTL
-84 SASKPGFVNFHVSN
+84 SASQPGFVNFHISN
-98 NYYLEI
+98 DYYLKI
-104 LKQIISESENFGKKI
+104 LEQIINESENFGKKK

-152 SNILTWS
+152 SNILTWN

-177 VLAESCYAKYAQQ
+177 VLAESCYAKYAKQV
-190 IGKDVKMPENGYVGT
+190 GKDVEMPENGYVGT

-212 KIVYKYGK
+212 KIVNEHGK
-220 DLESDDPIFRDLTEK
+220 DLESDNPIFRDFTEK
-235 EIFSNIKNT
+235 EIFANIENT
-244 LDSIGIK
+244 LENLGIK
-251 FDVFTKEGTFYKNG
+251 FDVFTKEGTFYTNG
-265 AIDNVLKTLEEKNL
+265 AIDNVLKILKEKNL

-284 GAVWFKTSSLDKGE
+284 GAVWFKTSSLNKEE

-304 STGEPTYRLP
+304 SSGEPTYRLP

-321 KIDRGFDLIVDIFGA
+321 KVDRGFDLIVDIFGA

-347 GLKCLDKKTDHI
+347 GLKCLDKKTEHI

-367 TIKKGGEVVKMST
+367 TIKKGGEIVKMST
-380 RKANFITLDELKEK
+380 RKANFITLDELKDE
-394 LNPDIIRYFFI
+394 LSSDIIRYFFI

-445 YDLEISA
+445 YDKEISIDS
-452 KNDINYSLLK
+452 KIDYSLLK
-462 EKDEIALAKLLSEF
+462 EKDEIALVKLLSEF
-476 PSKMEDVLHSLEP
+476 PIKMEDVSHSLEP
-489 RKIATYLEEVASAY
+489 RKIATYLEEVAAAY

-513 NPQNADLSLARKKLC
+513 NPQNTDLSSARKKLC